1 MAEPIA
7 LTNVTQG
14 VISMKTIQKIE
25 QEFKL
30 CQNDELKELLSLY
43 APDSRDGVQKICDKY
58 SKKLAKHYDELLRLK
73 KISQYEE
80 RYFDSGMR
88 TVAGLDEVGR
98 GPLAGPVVAC
108 CVVFKK
114 GTIIEGVGDS
124 KKLSEKKRNT
134 VFWDIKRKALDIGM
148 GVVDEKVIDKIN
160 IVNATKLAMR
170 EALDNLTIK
179 PDALLIDH
187 LSLEDIDCVQESIVK
202 GDEKCFSIGAAS
214 IMAKVMRDEMMHN
227 YAKEY
232 PEYHFDKNKGYGSR
246 EHFEALFQYG
256 ASPIHRQS
264 FLKKLK

>member
-1 MAEPIA
+1 M
-7 LTNVTQG
+7 Q
-14 VISMKTIQKIE
+14 TIQKIE
-25 QEFKL
+25 LEFKT
-30 CQNDELKELLSLY
+30 CQNDELKELLSKY
-43 APDSRDGVQKICDKY
+43 SSDSRGGVQKICEKY
-58 SKKLAKHYDELLRLK
+58 SKKLGKYYDELLRLK
-73 KISQYEE
+73 EISRYEDY
-80 RYFDSGMR
+80 YFDSGLK

-124 KKLSEKKRNT
+124 KKLSEKSRNNI
-134 VFWDIKRKALDIGM
+134 FWDIKRKALDIGM
-148 GVVDEKVIDKIN
+148 GVVDEKTIDKIN
-160 IVNATKLAMR
+160 IVNATKQAMK
-170 EALDNLTIK
+170 EAIDNLTIK
-179 PDALLIDH
+179 PDVLLIDH
-187 LSLEDIDCVQESIVK
+187 MRLDDVDYVQESIVK

-214 IMAKVMRDEMMHN
+214 IMAKVMRDEMMYN

-256 ASPIHRQS
+256 ATPIHRES